1 MQAAP
6 RSPRVGPILEH
17 AEPWIGPRPSGRP
30 LRAAAKIAAV
40 LLWSLPAI
48 LVQML
53 LLAAS
58 RRAAQGFARFH
69 WRVICR
75 LIGLRVR
82 VLGARASP
90 RADGRPV
97 VYISNHSS
105 WIDIAVLGGRLDACF
120 IAKEEVAGW
129 PLIGTIARLGR
140 TVYVRRA
147 RTSTRRERD
156 DMQARLADG
165 DNLILFPEGTTSDGA
180 RVLPFRSAFLS
191 IAVAS
196 VGATGLPPIV
206 QPVAV
211 VYDRAAGLP
220 VMRAQRALFAWFG
233 DMEIGGHLWRL
244 CQHRGLRATLLL
256 LPPLDPAEFP
266 DRKALTRGAWQAVA
280 DGAATLRQNRE
291 PDAVR
296 IA

>member
-6 RSPRVGPILEH
+6 RSPRAGPDLRH
-17 AEPWIGPRPSGRP
+17 AEPWIGPRPAGRP
-30 LRAAAKIAAV
+30 LRAAARIAAV

-48 LVQML
+48 LLQML

-58 RRAAQGFARFH
+58 RRAAQGFARLH

-82 VLGARASP
+82 VLGTRASP

-147 RTSTRRERD
+147 RTSTGRERD
-156 DMQARLADG
+156 DMRARLAAG

-191 IAVAS
+191 IAVAP
-196 VGATGLPPIV
+196 VGAAALPPIV

-211 VYDRAAGLP
+211 VYDLAAGLP

-233 DMEIGGHLWRL
+233 DMEIGSHLWRL
-244 CQHRGLRATLLL
+244 CLRRGLRATVLL
-256 LPPLDPAEFP
+256 LPPLDPAAFP
-266 DRKALTRGAWQAVA
+266 DRKALTRAAWQAVA
-280 DGAATLRQNRE
+280 EGAATLRQNRE
-291 PDAVR
+291 PQEAR